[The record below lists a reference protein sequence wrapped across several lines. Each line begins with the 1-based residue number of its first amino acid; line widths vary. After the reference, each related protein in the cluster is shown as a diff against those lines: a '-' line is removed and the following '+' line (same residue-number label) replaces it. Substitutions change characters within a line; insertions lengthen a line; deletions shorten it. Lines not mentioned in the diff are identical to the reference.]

1 MLSKREM
8 IIALATA
15 LVLGLLVGDR
25 YLLTPLMGKL
35 DQWETEK
42 QDLTVDLNKAENLL
56 RQRKV
61 MEREWKAMAGEGL
74 AADAES
80 ESRVLHA
87 LDRWSQ
93 ETGLT
98 LSSVKPLRLNQ
109 VKDNLHE
116 MTFIVAGTGTM
127 HATAE
132 FIWQIERASLPL
144 RIRDMQLGSSN
155 EGGTEMSLQLNISAL
170 ALIETKTGG
179 KKDAS

>member
-1 MLSKREM
+1 MLSKREK

-25 YLLTPLMGKL
+25 YALTPLMNKL
-35 DQWETEK
+35 NQWETEK
-42 QDLTVDLNKAENLL
+42 QDLTVELNKAQNLL

-61 MEREWKAMAGEGL
+61 MERKWASMAGEGL

-93 ETGLT
+93 DTGLT
-98 LSSVKPLRLNQ
+98 LTSVKPLRLSQ
-109 VKDNLHE
+109 VKDNLFE
-116 MTFIVAGTGTM
+116 MTFVVAGTGTM

-132 FIWQIERASLPL
+132 FIWQIEKAPLPL

-155 EGGTEMSLQLNISAL
+155 ESGTEMSLQLNVSAL
-170 ALIETKTGG
+170 ALVDPETGG
-179 KKDAS
+179 QDAS

>member
-1 MLSKREM
+1 MLSKREK
-8 IIALATA
+8 IIALMTA

-25 YLLTPLMGKL
+25 YILTPLMNQL
-35 DQWETEK
+35 NQWETEK
-42 QDLTVDLNKAENLL
+42 QDLTVDLNKAQNLL

-61 MEREWKAMAGEGL
+61 MDRKWKAMAGEGL

-93 ETGLT
+93 DTGLT
-98 LSSVKPLRLNQ
+98 LTSVKPLRLNPI
-109 VKDNLHE
+109 KDELHE
-116 MTFIVAGTGTM
+116 MTFIVAGTGTL

-132 FIWQIERASLPL
+132 FIWQIERAQLPL

-155 EGGTEMSLQLNISAL
+155 ESGTEMSLQLNISAL
-170 ALIETKTGG
+170 ALIDQEAGG
-179 KKDAS
+179 RDAS